1 MKTIL
6 CCLFSVLLGFLV
18 LGGILWSAKCEPLA
32 PEDKEEK

>member
-6 CCLFSVLLGFLV
+6 CCLFPVVLGFVGMGV
-18 LGGILWSAKCEPLA
+18 LKLASISKPLA